1 MTRCKCCGRVANG
14 VVYSLG
20 FSGLEME
27 FQTRCWFGSNF
38 GCDESPKG
46 LATHTHIFERAM
58 SSVSSVRIRHKTKT
72 RSERLLSVL
81 SPYERY
87 LVVMHDNPDPD
98 VIAAGWAI
106 YCLLEEGLARPIR
119 IVGGGAIVRAENRH
133 MVELLNPPIE
143 LVSDIATDAGTASI
157 LVDCGPGTTN
167 HLVTR
172 AGIEPV
178 AVIDHHKQS
187 KGARHVPFRDIR
199 TDAVAAASIA
209 ASYLREQKIDPGMKL
224 ATAILYAIRT
234 ETCGSETAH
243 SALDRSIV
251 RWLAAIADPA
261 LLAEFENAP
270 LDPAYFSDLA
280 LAMQSTF
287 LYGSSAICFLPRA
300 LGPEIVGEV
309 ADLLVRCRGV
319 RSVLCAAAFEQDLV
333 LSARTNHDGG
343 DAPQLLRATIN
354 GLGGCG
360 GHARRAGG
368 KIPDVAPGG
377 KVRKDVVEH
386 LRSRWLKA
394 CQVTVQ
400 SGTRLVALHD
410 ICKNL

>member
-1 MTRCKCCGRVANG
+1 MPSVK
-14 VVYSLG
+14 
-20 FSGLEME
+20 
-27 FQTRCWFGSNF
+27 
-38 GCDESPKG
+38 
-46 LATHTHIFERAM
+46 TH
-58 SSVSSVRIRHKTKT
+58 HKTRTK
-72 RSERLLSVL
+72 SERLLSVL
-81 SPYERY
+81 SQYDRF

-98 VIAAGWAI
+98 VIAAGWAVS
-106 YCLLEEGLARPIR
+106 CLLEEKLNRPVR

-143 LVSDIATDAGTASI
+143 LVGDIAADSGTASI
-157 LVDCGPGTTN
+157 LVDCGLGTTN

-187 KGARHVPFRDIR
+187 NGPRRVPFRDIR

-243 SALDRSIV
+243 SVLDRSIV

-270 LDPAYFSDLA
+270 LEPAYFSDLA
-280 LAMQSTF
+280 LAMQSTMV
-287 LYGSSAICFLPRA
+287 YGNSAICFLPRA
-300 LGPEIVGEV
+300 SGPEIVGEV

-319 RSVLCAAAFEQDLV
+319 KSVLCAAAIGSDLV
-333 LSARTNHDGG
+333 LSARTMRHGG
-343 DAPQLLRATIN
+343 DAPQLLRAAIN

-360 GHARRAGG
+360 GHMRRAGG
-368 KIPDVAPGG
+368 KISGVASQG
-377 KVRKDVVEH
+377 KVREDIVVQ
-386 LRSRWLKA
+386 LRSRWLSV
-394 CQVTVQ
+394 CQEAGQ
-400 SGTRLVALHD
+400 SGARLVARHD
-410 ICKNL
+410 ICENL